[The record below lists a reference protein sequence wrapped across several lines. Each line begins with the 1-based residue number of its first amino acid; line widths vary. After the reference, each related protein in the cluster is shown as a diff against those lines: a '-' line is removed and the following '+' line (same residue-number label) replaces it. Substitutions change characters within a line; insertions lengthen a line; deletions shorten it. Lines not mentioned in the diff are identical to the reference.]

1 MGPIVAKRGRRCRHG
16 VGCCRAGAAAATVH
30 KEKQTSNLRPHTAGT
45 QLMRTSALF
54 ISIFVAALGAHADV
68 VRCTD
73 AGGSIVYTD
82 GPCPPGSRLSR
93 QVPIAEAPP
102 PAARRPSED
111 VRLPDSTPPPSVAP
125 PSPTPGN
132 TAGYAPPGLA
142 IIPRNPDAQPVP
154 VPAPVFIWGQDPY
167 YDRWYPA
174 YRRPPR
180 PHLPPY
186 PPDPGPGQR
195 PCQNLAGIK
204 RYNC

>member
-1 MGPIVAKRGRRCRHG
+1 
-16 VGCCRAGAAAATVH
+16 
-30 KEKQTSNLRPHTAGT
+30 
-45 QLMRTSALF
+45 MRTSALF

-82 GPCPPGSRLSR
+82 SPCPPGS
-93 QVPIAEAPP
+93 
-102 PAARRPSED
+102 
-111 VRLPDSTPPPSVAP
+111 
-125 PSPTPGN
+125 